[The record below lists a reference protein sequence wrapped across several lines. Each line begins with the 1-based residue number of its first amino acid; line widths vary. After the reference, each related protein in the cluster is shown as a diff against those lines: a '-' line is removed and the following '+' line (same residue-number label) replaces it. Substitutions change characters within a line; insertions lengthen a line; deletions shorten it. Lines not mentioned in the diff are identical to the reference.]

1 MIGLT
6 LRQRAGL
13 AAGAIALTAVSGCS
27 LAFVDAPPRD
37 HASRHF
43 FDCTTSMLA
52 PGLDAT
58 MAGIMALGVAG
69 TMSDGSHDSASV
81 VDGTL
86 LAAGALASAT
96 YGYLR
101 VSRCRDAKEKLS
113 ERLLDM
119 PYLGVPPPGL
129 PGAPQPLAS
138 AAGSTAG
145 APATNPRT
153 TPAVGR
159 DPWLSEGPPPP
170 PTYPRQAPTFI
181 PLPPPY
187 LRLAPQEPS
196 APPQPPAAIA
206 PPAPTPSSPTTAPPP
221 AATPAPKPAPT
232 LDMPKPTDAGSQP

>member
-1 MIGLT
+1 MIGFA
-6 LRQRAGL
+6 LRRRAGL
-13 AAGAIALTAVSGCS
+13 AAGAIALTAFSGCS

-58 MAGIMALGVAG
+58 MAGIMALGVVGA
-69 TMSDGSHDSASV
+69 MSDGSHDSTSA
-81 VDGTL
+81 VDGAL

-119 PYLGVPPPGL
+119 PYLGAPPPSL
-129 PGAPQPLAS
+129 AGAPQPAAG
-138 AAGSTAG
+138 AAGSAPD
-145 APATNPRT
+145 APATNLRT

-170 PTYPRQAPTFI
+170 PTYPRHAPTFM
-181 PLPPPY
+181 PPPPPY
-187 LRLAPQEPS
+187 LRLAPQEPAAS
-196 APPQPPAAIA
+196 PQPPAAIA
-206 PPAPTPSSPTTAPPP
+206 PPAPPASSPATAPPP
-221 AATPAPKPAPT
+221 AATTAPKPAPNV
-232 LDMPKPTDAGSQP
+232 DMPQPTDAGSQP

>member
-1 MIGLT
+1 MTGST
-6 LRQRAGL
+6 LRRRAGR

-52 PGLDAT
+52 PGLDASL
-58 MAGIMALGVAG
+58 AALMALGVAG
-69 TMSDGSHDSASV
+69 TVSDGSHDSSQV
-81 VDGTL
+81 LDGTV

-119 PYLGVPPPGL
+119 PYLGGGPAPGL
-129 PGAPQPLAS
+129 SGAPRPLAG
-138 AAGSTAG
+138 AAGS
-145 APATNPRT
+145 APAPA
-153 TPAVGR
+153 PAVAAPAAAGP

-170 PTYPRQAPTFI
+170 PTYPRHAPTLM
-181 PLPPPY
+181 PPPPPY
-187 LRLAPQEPS
+187 LRLAPQELPS
-196 APPQPPAAIA
+196 SPPPPAAIA
-206 PPAPTPSSPTTAPPP
+206 PPALPPPAPATPPAP

-232 LDMPKPTDAGSQP
+232 LKMPPPADAGSQP

>member
-1 MIGLT
+1 MIGFA
-6 LRQRAGL
+6 LRRRGGL
-13 AAGAIALTAVSGCS
+13 AAGAIALAAFSGCS

-58 MAGIMALGVAG
+58 MAGIMALGVVGA
-69 TMSDGSHDSASV
+69 MSDGSRDSASA

-119 PYLGVPPPGL
+119 PYLGMAPPGL
-129 PGAPQPLAS
+129 PGASQPLPG
-138 AAGSTAG
+138 AAGSTPD
-145 APATNPRT
+145 APATDART
-153 TPAVGR
+153 TTSAGR

-170 PTYPRQAPTFI
+170 PTYPRHAPTFM
-181 PLPPPY
+181 LSPPPY
-187 LRLAPQEPS
+187 LRLAPQEP
-196 APPQPPAAIA
+196 AALPQPRAAIA
-206 PPAPTPSSPTTAPPP
+206 PPAPPASSPATAPPP
-221 AATPAPKPAPT
+221 GATPAPKPGPT
-232 LDMPKPTDAGSQP
+232 LDMPQPTDAGSQP

>member
-1 MIGLT
+1 MIALT
-6 LRQRAGL
+6 LRRRAGL

-58 MAGIMALGVAG
+58 MAGIMALGVVGA
-69 TMSDGSHDSASV
+69 MSDGSHDSTSV

-86 LAAGALASAT
+86 VAAGALASAT

-101 VSRCRDAKEKLS
+101 VSRCRDAKERLS

-119 PYLGVPPPGL
+119 PYLGVPPSGL
-129 PGAPQPLAS
+129 PGAAQPLAG
-138 AAGSTAG
+138 AAGSTP
-145 APATNPRT
+145 APATGASAT
-153 TPAVGR
+153 TAAGR

-170 PTYPRQAPTFI
+170 PTYTRHAPTFM
-181 PLPPPY
+181 PAPPPY
-187 LRLAPQEPS
+187 LRLAPQEP
-196 APPQPPAAIA
+196 APSPQPPGVIA
-206 PPAPTPSSPTTAPPP
+206 PPAPPPSSPATAPPP
-221 AATPAPKPAPT
+221 AATPAPKPAPA
-232 LDMPKPTDAGSQP
+232 LDMPAPTDAGSQP